1 MNLKLQ
7 DEKPIRKKQLIIY
20 ISIIIVCIIC
30 VIIAFYVQF
39 YARIDLG
46 RLVGI
51 DGEEKF
57 GQKTEEQ
64 TLTLETEFDQIFTNS
79 LTNTENQGD
88 NKKKDNS
95 KDLVY
100 VDLEKKE
107 TKLNSYDLEVH
118 IPRINIDS
126 PVVDKYNQDIQSF
139 IDKTNEV
146 LESEN
151 QNIIYTVDY
160 VANVQDGILSLM
172 IKSNLKEGS
181 NAQRV
186 IVETYNYDLRN
197 NKEISLEEVLAIEYL
212 DKNDVQNRIDA
223 KIAQEQRQVEDLKDL
238 GYNIYNRD
246 TSSEQYK
253 VENSKYFYL
262 TDNVLY
268 IIYPYGNENYTSE
281 IKCIDGIVVKNN

>member
-126 PVVDKYNQDIQSF
+126 PVVDEYNQDIQSF

-146 LESEN
+146 LGSEN

-212 DKNDVQNRIDA
+212 DKNDVQNRIDT

-281 IKCIDGIVVKNN
+281 MDLVII

>member
-51 DGEEKF
+51 DREEKF

-64 TLTLETEFDQIFTNS
+64 TLALETEFDQIFTNS
-79 LTNTENQGD
+79 LTNVENQGD

-95 KDLVY
+95 RDLVY

-118 IPRINIDS
+118 IPKINIDN
-126 PVVDKYNQDIQSF
+126 PVVDEYNQDIQSF

-146 LESEN
+146 LGSEN

-281 IKCIDGIVVKNN
+281 MDLVII

>member
-51 DGEEKF
+51 DREQKF

-64 TLTLETEFDQIFTNS
+64 TLALETEFDQIFTNS
-79 LTNTENQGD
+79 LTNVENQGD

-95 KDLVY
+95 KELVY

-118 IPRINIDS
+118 IPKINVDS
-126 PVVDKYNQDIQSF
+126 PIIDEYNQDIQSF

-212 DKNDVQNRIDA
+212 DKNDVQNRIDT

-281 IKCIDGIVVKNN
+281 MDLVII

>member
-1 MNLKLQ
+1 MKLRLP
-7 DEKPIRKKQLIIY
+7 EENKIKKKQLIIY
-20 ISIIIVCIIC
+20 TSIIIVCIIC

-51 DGEEKF
+51 EGEEKF

-281 IKCIDGIVVKNN
+281 MDLVII

>member
-1 MNLKLQ
+1 MKLRLP
-7 DEKPIRKKQLIIY
+7 EENKIKKKQLIIY
-20 ISIIIVCIIC
+20 TSIIIVCIIC

-51 DGEEKF
+51 EGEEKF

-126 PVVDKYNQDIQSF
+126 PVVDEYNQDIQSF
-139 IDKTNEV
+139 IDKTKEV

-281 IKCIDGIVVKNN
+281 MDLVII

>member
-51 DGEEKF
+51 DREEKF

-64 TLTLETEFDQIFTNS
+64 TLALETEFDQIFTNS

-95 KDLVY
+95 RDLVY

-118 IPRINIDS
+118 IPKINIDS
-126 PVVDKYNQDIQSF
+126 PVVDEYNQDIQSF

-146 LESEN
+146 LGSEN

-212 DKNDVQNRIDA
+212 DKNDVQNRIDT
-223 KIAQEQRQVEDLKDL
+223 KIAQEQRQVEDLKEL

-262 TDNVLY
+262 TNNVLY

-281 IKCIDGIVVKNN
+281 MDLVII

>member
-51 DGEEKF
+51 DREQKF

-64 TLTLETEFDQIFTNS
+64 TLALETEFDQIFTNS
-79 LTNTENQGD
+79 LTNVENQGD

-95 KDLVY
+95 KELVY

-118 IPRINIDS
+118 IPKINIDS
-126 PVVDKYNQDIQSF
+126 PVVDEYNQDIQSF

-146 LESEN
+146 LGSEN

-212 DKNDVQNRIDA
+212 DKNDVQNRIDT

-262 TDNVLY
+262 TNNVLY

-281 IKCIDGIVVKNN
+281 MDLVII

>member
-51 DGEEKF
+51 DREQKF

-64 TLTLETEFDQIFTNS
+64 TLALETEFDQIFTNS
-79 LTNTENQGD
+79 LTNVENQGD

-95 KDLVY
+95 KELVY

-118 IPRINIDS
+118 IPKINIDS
-126 PVVDKYNQDIQSF
+126 PVVDEYNQDIQSF

-146 LESEN
+146 LGSEN

-212 DKNDVQNRIDA
+212 DKNDVQNRIDT

-281 IKCIDGIVVKNN
+281 MDLVII

>member
-51 DGEEKF
+51 DREQKF

-64 TLTLETEFDQIFTNS
+64 TLALETEFDQIFTNS

-95 KDLVY
+95 KELVY

-118 IPRINIDS
+118 IPKINVDS
-126 PVVDKYNQDIQSF
+126 PIIDEYNQDIQSF

-212 DKNDVQNRIDA
+212 DKNDVQNRIDT
-223 KIAQEQRQVEDLKDL
+223 KIAQEQRQVEDLKEL

-253 VENSKYFYL
+253 VENSNYFYL

-281 IKCIDGIVVKNN
+281 MDLVII

>member
-51 DGEEKF
+51 DREQKF

-64 TLTLETEFDQIFTNS
+64 TLALETEFDQIFTNS

-95 KDLVY
+95 RDLVY
-100 VDLEKKE
+100 IDLEKKE

-118 IPRINIDS
+118 IPKINIDS
-126 PVVDKYNQDIQSF
+126 PVVDEYNQDIQSF

-212 DKNDVQNRIDA
+212 DKNDVQNRIDT
-223 KIAQEQRQVEDLKDL
+223 KIAQEQRQVEDLKEL

-262 TDNVLY
+262 TNNVLY

-281 IKCIDGIVVKNN
+281 MDLVII

>member
-51 DGEEKF
+51 DREQKF

-64 TLTLETEFDQIFTNS
+64 TIALETEFDQIFTNS

-118 IPRINIDS
+118 IPKINIDN
-126 PVVDKYNQDIQSF
+126 PVVDEYNQDIQSF

-281 IKCIDGIVVKNN
+281 MDLVII

>member
-1 MNLKLQ
+1 MKLRLP
-7 DEKPIRKKQLIIY
+7 EENKIKKKQLIIY
-20 ISIIIVCIIC
+20 TSIIIVCIIC

-51 DGEEKF
+51 DREQKF

-64 TLTLETEFDQIFTNS
+64 TITLETEFDQIFTNS

-118 IPRINIDS
+118 IPKINIDN
-126 PVVDKYNQDIQSF
+126 PVVDEYNQDIQSF

-151 QNIIYTVDY
+151 QNIVYTVDY
-160 VANVQDGILSLM
+160 VANIQDGILSLM
-172 IKSNLKEGS
+172 IKSNLKEGA

-186 IVETYNYDLRN
+186 IIETYNYDLRN
-197 NKEISLEEVLAIEYL
+197 NKEISLEEVLAIEYV
-212 DKNDVQNRIDA
+212 DKKDVQNRIDT

-253 VENSKYFYL
+253 VENSRYFYL

-281 IKCIDGIVVKNN
+281 MDLVII

>member
-1 MNLKLQ
+1 MKLRLP
-7 DEKPIRKKQLIIY
+7 EENKIKKKQLIIY
-20 ISIIIVCIIC
+20 TSIIIVCIIC

-51 DGEEKF
+51 DREQKF

-64 TLTLETEFDQIFTNS
+64 TITLETEFDQIFTNS

-118 IPRINIDS
+118 IPKINIDN
-126 PVVDKYNQDIQSF
+126 PVVDEYNQDIQSF

-281 IKCIDGIVVKNN
+281 MDLVII

>member
-51 DGEEKF
+51 DREEKF

-64 TLTLETEFDQIFTNS
+64 TLALETEFDQIFTNS

-95 KDLVY
+95 RDLVY

-118 IPRINIDS
+118 IPKINIDS
-126 PVVDKYNQDIQSF
+126 PVVDEYNQDIQSF

-146 LESEN
+146 LGSEN

-223 KIAQEQRQVEDLKDL
+223 KIAQEQRQVEDLKEL

-281 IKCIDGIVVKNN
+281 MDLVII

>member
-253 VENSKYFYL
+253 VENSNYFYL

-281 IKCIDGIVVKNN
+281 MDLVII

>member
-51 DGEEKF
+51 DREQKF

-64 TLTLETEFDQIFTNS
+64 TLALETEFDQIFTNS
-79 LTNTENQGD
+79 LTNVENQGD

-95 KDLVY
+95 KELVY

-118 IPRINIDS
+118 IPKINVDS
-126 PVVDKYNQDIQSF
+126 PIIDEYNQDIQSF

-212 DKNDVQNRIDA
+212 DKNDVQNRIDT
-223 KIAQEQRQVEDLKDL
+223 KIAQEQRQVEDLKEL

-262 TDNVLY
+262 TNNVLY

-281 IKCIDGIVVKNN
+281 MDLVII

>member
-126 PVVDKYNQDIQSF
+126 PVVDEYNQDIQSF

-146 LESEN
+146 LGSEN

-223 KIAQEQRQVEDLKDL
+223 KIAQEQRQVEDLKEL

-281 IKCIDGIVVKNN
+281 MDLVII